1 MDRNYEFIPIGGLMD
16 VSTLTLKE
24 LADLGLISKEMIT
37 RIQTRADR
45 QIERLAQNHKLSDY
59 IKRKK

>member
-1 MDRNYEFIPIGGLMD
+1 ME
-16 VSTLTLKE
+16 VSTLTLSE
-24 LADLGLISKEMIT
+24 LVELGLISKEMIA

-45 QIERLAQNHKLSDY
+45 QLERLAQKHKPESY

>member
-1 MDRNYEFIPIGGLMD
+1 MD
-16 VSTLTLKE
+16 VSTLTLSE
-24 LADLGLISKEMIT
+24 LVEMGLISKEMIA

-45 QIERLAQNHKLSDY
+45 QLERLAQKHKPESY

>member
-1 MDRNYEFIPIGGLMD
+1 MD
-16 VSTLTLKE
+16 VSTLTLSE
-24 LADLGLISKEMIT
+24 LVELGLISKEMIT

-45 QIERLAQNHKLSDY
+45 RLEMLAQKHKPDNY

>member
-1 MDRNYEFIPIGGLMD
+1 MD
-16 VSTLTLKE
+16 VSTLTVSALFE
-24 LADLGLISKEMIT
+24 LGLISREMIA

-45 QIERLAQNHKLSDY
+45 RLERLAQKHKPESY

>member
-1 MDRNYEFIPIGGLMD
+1 MD
-16 VSTLTLKE
+16 VSTLTLIE
-24 LADLGLISKEMIT
+24 LADLGLISQEMIA

-45 QIERLAQNHKLSDY
+45 QLERMAQNHKLSNY

>member
-1 MDRNYEFIPIGGLMD
+1 MD
-16 VSTLTLKE
+16 VSTLTLSE
-24 LADLGLISKEMIT
+24 LVELGLISKEMIA

-45 QIERLAQNHKLSDY
+45 RLESLAQKHKPDNY

>member
-1 MDRNYEFIPIGGLMD
+1 MD

-45 QIERLAQNHKLSDY
+45 QLERLAQNHKLSNY

>member
-1 MDRNYEFIPIGGLMD
+1 MD
-16 VSTLTLKE
+16 VSTLTLIE
-24 LADLGLISKEMIT
+24 LADLGLISQEMIA

-45 QIERLAQNHKLSDY
+45 QLERLAQKHKPDAY